1 VSNVNLREKI
11 WVDSYYKHWIVDDVI
26 AAVVLIYRYLFVVF
40 VDESAECNIFV
51 CVLVVCQLLLRSC
64 AYIYERTNLVFWMT
78 RFRHDVYTKGNSDVI
93 SMLAG
98 FRRHLVGKSPTNVF
112 HCGSAEIGLRFL
124 GKLVIIQ
131 TFS

>member
-1 VSNVNLREKI
+1 VSNVNLRVKI

-51 CVLVVCQLLLRSC
+51 CVLIVCQLLLRSC

-78 RFRHDVYTKGNSDVI
+78 RFRHDVYT
-93 SMLAG
+93 
-98 FRRHLVGKSPTNVF
+98 
-112 HCGSAEIGLRFL
+112 
-124 GKLVIIQ
+124 
-131 TFS
+131 